1 MLPLHTVR
9 VTRQSMGMATIAL
22 LTACTAEPR
31 VPSRPLDSAA
41 ETDVVKQIPGPAAT
55 PARSPDAFRVAVET
69 SKGTFTIAV
78 QRALAPRGADR
89 FFELV
94 TAGYFTD
101 VRFFRVVPGF
111 VVQFGMHGDPA
122 VNALWERAT
131 LLDEPRRMSNT
142 RGTVAFAAA
151 GPNTRTMQLF
161 VNTAD
166 NGRKLDGQR
175 LFAPIGSVMDG
186 MDVVDKLNNEY
197 GEEPNPPRIA
207 SKGNVYLQR
216 WFPALDYI
224 KSATIIPLAPKP

>member
-1 MLPLHTVR
+1 ML
-9 VTRQSMGMATIAL
+9 SATIAV

-31 VPSRPLDSAA
+31 VPPPPVDGEAPTVA
-41 ETDVVKQIPGPAAT
+41 VAQIPGPATA
-55 PARSPDAFRVAVET
+55 PARSPDTYRVAVET

-122 VNALWERAT
+122 VNARWEKAT
-131 LLDEPRRMSNT
+131 LPDEPRRTSNA

-151 GPNTRTMQLF
+151 GPNTRTVQLF

-166 NGRKLDGQR
+166 NARKLDGQR
-175 LFAPIGSVMDG
+175 LFAPIGSVIEG

-197 GEEPNPPRIA
+197 GEEPNPSRTA

-224 KSATIIPLAPKP
+224 KSATIVPATPTP

>member
-142 RGTVAFAAA
+142 RGKWPSPLLVPTPGPCSYSSTRPTTVA
-151 GPNTRTMQLF
+151 NSMVSDCLR
-161 VNTAD
+161 
-166 NGRKLDGQR
+166 
-175 LFAPIGSVMDG
+175 
-186 MDVVDKLNNEY
+186 
-197 GEEPNPPRIA
+197 
-207 SKGNVYLQR
+207 
-216 WFPALDYI
+216 
-224 KSATIIPLAPKP
+224 PLVQ

>member
-1 MLPLHTVR
+1 MRMT
-9 VTRQSMGMATIAL
+9 TIAL
-22 LTACTAEPR
+22 LAACTAEPR
-31 VPSRPLDSAA
+31 VPSRPLDNAA
-41 ETDVVKQIPGPAAT
+41 ESMVVKQIPGPAAT
-55 PARSPDAFRVAVET
+55 PARSPDTFRVTVET

-94 TAGYFTD
+94 SAGYFTD

-122 VNALWERAT
+122 VNARWEKAT
-131 LLDEPRRMSNT
+131 LPDEARRTSNT

-175 LFAPIGSVMDG
+175 LFAPIGSVVEG

-197 GEEPNPPRIA
+197 GEEPNPSRIA

-224 KSATIIPLAPKP
+224 KSATIIPLAPTP

>member
-1 MLPLHTVR
+1 MLPMHTMLAIR
-9 VTRQSMGMATIAL
+9 HSMRMTTIAL
-22 LTACTAEPR
+22 LAACTAEPR
-31 VPSRPLDSAA
+31 VPSRPLDNAA
-41 ETDVVKQIPGPAAT
+41 ESMVVKQIPGPAAT
-55 PARSPDAFRVAVET
+55 PARSPDTFRVTVET

-94 TAGYFTD
+94 SAGYFTD

-122 VNALWERAT
+122 VNARWEKAT
-131 LLDEPRRMSNT
+131 LPDEARRTSNT

-175 LFAPIGSVMDG
+175 LFAPIGSVVEG

-197 GEEPNPPRIA
+197 GEEPNPSRIA

-224 KSATIIPLAPKP
+224 KSATIIPLAPTP

>member
-1 MLPLHTVR
+1 MRL
-9 VTRQSMGMATIAL
+9 ATIAL
-22 LTACTAEPR
+22 LAACSAEPR
-31 VPSRPLDSAA
+31 VPSPHLDNAA
-41 ETDVVKQIPGPAAT
+41 ATVAATVAVPQIPGPAAT
-55 PARSPDAFRVAVET
+55 PARSPDTFRVAVET

-111 VVQFGMHGDPA
+111 IVQFGMHGDPA
-122 VNALWERAT
+122 VNERWEKAI
-131 LLDEPRRMSNT
+131 LPDEPGRISNA
-142 RGTVAFAAA
+142 RGTVAFASA
-151 GPNTRTMQLF
+151 GPNTRTVQLF

-175 LFAPIGSVMDG
+175 LFAPIGSVIEG

-197 GEEPNPPRIA
+197 GEEPNPSRIA

-224 KSATIIPLAPKP
+224 KSATIVPATPTP